1 MSWTIWAAIIVV
13 AVVIYALVKRWETK
27 LVLLAAGF
35 FLAALSLDPMMAFKQ
50 FDKSMTNGGLIV
62 SICSAMGF
70 ATVVSLTKCD
80 VHLVTLLTRP
90 LRKMGILLLP
100 LCMIVTGC
108 IAVAI
113 PSTAG
118 CCAAVGPTL
127 IPLLIRSGFRP
138 AIAGAAVVGSITP
151 GLLNPGS
158 AHNVFI
164 SKLADVEV
172 INFIGK
178 FAGYTLAASAFIII
192 VVFLLCLIYHDY
204 NASQDSTVSSTQTPD
219 GESTVQPNLLY
230 AVAPLIPV
238 IILVAV
244 SIFAPELKMSVA
256 TAMLLGS
263 VYAIAVTRTS
273 PEKACKEFFNGM
285 GRGYASILGIIIAAG
300 VFVAGLRAAGVV
312 DLFVNYLQHANEVAK
327 IGGATGPYLLG
338 LVTGSGDAATFA
350 FNEAVTPHAEKF
362 GLSRDYL
369 GYLAMLS
376 GHLGRLS
383 SPLCGGLIL
392 TAGLAGVNPLEIVK
406 RTLPAMLITLIAAY
420 FIL

>member
-1 MSWTIWAAIIVV
+1 M
-13 AVVIYALVKRWETK
+13 
-27 LVLLAAGF
+27 
-35 FLAALSLDPMMAFKQ
+35 
-50 FDKSMTNGGLIV
+50 
-62 SICSAMGF
+62 
-70 ATVVSLTKCD
+70 
-80 VHLVTLLTRP
+80 
-90 LRKMGILLLP
+90 
-100 LCMIVTGC
+100 
-108 IAVAI
+108 
-113 PSTAG
+113 
-118 CCAAVGPTL
+118 
-127 IPLLIRSGFRP
+127 
-138 AIAGAAVVGSITP
+138 
-151 GLLNPGS
+151 
-158 AHNVFI
+158 
-164 SKLADVEV
+164 ADVEV

-238 IILVAV
+238 IILVAA

>member
-178 FAGYTLAASAFIII
+178 FAGYTLAASAFIIL
-192 VVFLLCLIYHDY
+192 VVFL
-204 NASQDSTVSSTQTPD
+204 
-219 GESTVQPNLLY
+219 
-230 AVAPLIPV
+230 
-238 IILVAV
+238 
-244 SIFAPELKMSVA
+244 
-256 TAMLLGS
+256 
-263 VYAIAVTRTS
+263 
-273 PEKACKEFFNGM
+273 
-285 GRGYASILGIIIAAG
+285 
-300 VFVAGLRAAGVV
+300 
-312 DLFVNYLQHANEVAK
+312 
-327 IGGATGPYLLG
+327 
-338 LVTGSGDAATFA
+338 
-350 FNEAVTPHAEKF
+350 PH
-362 GLSRDYL
+362 LSRLQRQPRFDSKFY
-369 GYLAMLS
+369 
-376 GHLGRLS
+376 
-383 SPLCGGLIL
+383 P
-392 TAGLAGVNPLEIVK
+392 NP
-406 RTLPAMLITLIAAY
+406 
-420 FIL
+420 